1 MVGTGAGELHAP
13 VLLDEVM
20 EHLGVQEG
28 GVYIDCTFGR
38 GGHSRA
44 ILARL
49 GDAGRLLAIDRDPE
63 AAQAAAALGTRDGR
77 VLAEHGRFSGL
88 GDMVQSR
95 GWGGRIDGV
104 LFDLGVSSPQLDD
117 PARGFSFSSDG
128 PLDMRMDPRSGPSA
142 AEWLSRAGR
151 DEIASV
157 LYTYG
162 EERHARRVARAIVAA
177 REIATIA
184 TTQRLAEVVAAA
196 TPRSAER
203 RHPATRAFLAL
214 RLKVNQELEEL
225 AAALPQALEVLGG
238 RGRLLVIAFHS
249 LEDRI
254 VKRFLRDEARP
265 SRPPRQFPVPAQER
279 PARLRLIAGPIRPPA
294 AEVARNPRCRSAVLR
309 VAERLG

>member
-1 MVGTGAGELHAP
+1 MVGTSTGELHAP

-20 EHLGVQEG
+20 AHLGVRKG

-63 AAQAAAALGTRDGR
+63 AAQAAVALGTRDGR
-77 VLAEHGRFSGL
+77 VLAEHGCFSGL

-151 DEIASV
+151 DEIGSV

-177 REIATIA
+177 REIAPIDTPR
-184 TTQRLAEVVAAA
+184 RLAEVVAAA
-196 TPRSAER
+196 TPRSPER

-225 AAALPQALEVLGG
+225 AAALPQALEVLAFG
-238 RGRLLVIAFHS
+238 GRLLVIAFHS

-254 VKRFLRDEARP
+254 VKRFLRDQARP
-265 SRPPRQFPVPAQER
+265 SRPPRQFPVPAREP
-279 PARLRLIAGPIRPPA
+279 PARLRLIAGPIRPPD

>member
-1 MVGTGAGELHAP
+1 MVGTGTGELHAP

-20 EHLGVQEG
+20 EHLEVREG

-95 GWGGRIDGV
+95 GWEGRIDGV

-142 AEWLSRAGR
+142 AQWLSRAGR

-214 RLKVNQELEEL
+214 RLKINQELEEL

-238 RGRLLVIAFHS
+238 GGRLLVIAFHS

-265 SRPPRQFPVPAQER
+265 SRPPRQFPVPAQEP

>member
-1 MVGTGAGELHAP
+1 MVGTGTGELHAP

-20 EHLGVQEG
+20 AHLEVREG

-49 GDAGRLLAIDRDPE
+49 GDAGRLFAIDRDPE
-63 AAQAAAALGTRDGR
+63 AAEAAAALGTRDRR

-88 GDMVQSR
+88 GDMVRRR
-95 GWGGRIDGV
+95 GWEGRIDGV

-117 PARGFSFSSDG
+117 PARGFSFSDG
-128 PLDMRMDPRSGPSA
+128 PLDMRMDPRSGPGA

-177 REIATIA
+177 REIAPLA
-184 TTQRLAEVVAAA
+184 TTRRLAEVVAAA
-196 TPRSAER
+196 LPSHTER

-225 AAALPQALEVLGG
+225 SAALPQALEVLAFG
-238 RGRLLVIAFHS
+238 GRLLVIAFHS

-265 SRPPRQFPVPAQER
+265 SRPPRHLPLPAEER
-279 PARLRLIAGPIRPPA
+279 PARLRLIAGPIRPLA

>member
-1 MVGTGAGELHAP
+1 MVGTGTGELHAP

-20 EHLGVQEG
+20 EHLEVREG

-95 GWGGRIDGV
+95 GWEGRIDGV

-142 AEWLSRAGR
+142 AQWLSRAGR

-214 RLKVNQELEEL
+214 RLKINQELEEL

-238 RGRLLVIAFHS
+238 GGRLLVIAFHS

-265 SRPPRQFPVPAQER
+265 SRPPRQFPVPAQE
-279 PARLRLIAGPIRPPA
+279 
-294 AEVARNPRCRSAVLR
+294 
-309 VAERLG
+309 

>member
-1 MVGTGAGELHAP
+1 MVGTGTGELHAP

-20 EHLGVQEG
+20 AHLGVREG

-38 GGHSRA
+38 GGHSRE

-63 AAQAAAALGTRDGR
+63 AAEAAAALGTRDGR
-77 VLAEHGRFSGL
+77 VFAEHGRFSGL
-88 GDMVQSR
+88 GDMVQRR
-95 GWGGRIDGV
+95 GWRGEIDGV

-117 PARGFSFSSDG
+117 PARGFSFSGEG
-128 PLDMRMDPRSGPSA
+128 PLDMRMDPQSGHSA

-177 REIATIA
+177 REIAPIA

-196 TPRSAER
+196 TPRSVER

-214 RLKVNQELEEL
+214 RLKVNQELEEVS
-225 AAALPQALEVLGG
+225 AALPQALDILAAG
-238 RGRLLVIAFHS
+238 GRLLVIAFHS

-265 SRPPRQFPVPAQER
+265 VRPPRQFPVPAQE
-279 PARLRLIAGPIRPPA
+279 PPVRLRLIAGPIRPLA

>member
-1 MVGTGAGELHAP
+1 MVGTGTGELHAP

-20 EHLGVQEG
+20 EHLGVREG

-49 GDAGRLLAIDRDPE
+49 GDAGRLLAIDRDPQAAE
-63 AAQAAAALGTRDGR
+63 AAVALRTRDGR

-88 GDMVQSR
+88 GDMVQRR

-117 PARGFSFSSDG
+117 PARGFSFSGDG
-128 PLDMRMDPRSGPSA
+128 PLDMRMDPRTGRSA
-142 AEWLSRAGR
+142 AEWLARAGR
-151 DEIASV
+151 AEIASV

-162 EERHARRVARAIVAA
+162 EERHARRMARAIVAA
-177 REIATIA
+177 REIAPID
-184 TTQRLAEVVAAA
+184 TTRRLAEVVGAA
-196 TPRSAER
+196 TPHSAER
-203 RHPATRAFLAL
+203 QHPATRVFLAL

-225 AAALPQALEVLGG
+225 AAALPQALEVLIAG
-238 RGRLLVIAFHS
+238 GRLLVIAFHS

-254 VKRFLRDEARP
+254 VKHFLRDEARP
-265 SRPPRQFPVPAQER
+265 PRPPRQFPVPAEER

>member
-1 MVGTGAGELHAP
+1 M
-13 VLLDEVM
+13 LLDEVM
-20 EHLGVQEG
+20 AHLGVREG

-63 AAQAAAALGTRDGR
+63 AAEAAAALGTRDGR

-88 GDMVQSR
+88 RDMVQRR

-104 LFDLGVSSPQLDD
+104 LFDLGVSSPQFDD
-117 PARGFSFSSDG
+117 PARGFSFSGDG
-128 PLDMRMDPRSGPSA
+128 PLDMRMDPRSGHNA

-177 REIATIA
+177 REIAPLA
-184 TTQRLAEVVAAA
+184 TTRRLAEVVRAALPSH
-196 TPRSAER
+196 TER

-225 AAALPQALEVLGG
+225 SAALPQALEVLAFG
-238 RGRLLVIAFHS
+238 GRLLVIAFHS

-265 SRPPRQFPVPAQER
+265 SRPPRHVPLPAQER
-279 PARLRLIAGPIRPPA
+279 PARLGLIAGPIRPLA

>member
-1 MVGTGAGELHAP
+1 MVGTGTGELHAP

-20 EHLGVQEG
+20 AHLGVRED

-49 GDAGRLLAIDRDPE
+49 GDTGRLLAIDRDPE
-63 AAQAAAALGTRDGR
+63 AAKAAAALGTRDGR
-77 VLAEHGRFSGL
+77 VLAERGRFSGL
-88 GDMVQSR
+88 GDMVQRR

-117 PARGFSFSSDG
+117 PARGFSFSGDG

-157 LYTYG
+157 LYAYG

-177 REIATIA
+177 REQAPID
-184 TTQRLAEVVAAA
+184 TTRRLAEVVAAA
-196 TPRSAER
+196 TPQSAGR

-225 AAALPQALEVLGG
+225 SAALPQALEVLGRG
-238 RGRLLVIAFHS
+238 GRLLVIAFHS

-254 VKRFLRDEARP
+254 VKRFLRAEARA
-265 SRPPRQFPVPAQER
+265 SRPPRQFPVPAREPPPR
-279 PARLRLIAGPIRPPA
+279 ICLIAGPIRPPA

>member
-1 MVGTGAGELHAP
+1 MAGTGELHAP

-20 EHLGVQEG
+20 AHLGVREG

-63 AAQAAAALGTRDGR
+63 AAQAAAALGTGDGR
-77 VLAEHGRFSGL
+77 VLALHGRFSEL
-88 GDMVQSR
+88 REMAHRR

-104 LFDLGVSSPQLDD
+104 LFDLGVASPQLDD
-117 PARGFSFSSDG
+117 PARGFSFSGDG
-128 PLDMRMDPRSGPSA
+128 PLDMRMDPGSGLSA
-142 AEWLSRAGR
+142 AEWLARAGR
-151 DEIASV
+151 EEIASV
-157 LYTYG
+157 LHTYG

-177 REIATIA
+177 REIAPIA
-184 TTQRLAEVVAAA
+184 TTRRLAEVVVAAM
-196 TPRSAER
+196 PQSQER
-203 RHPATRAFLAL
+203 QHPATRAFLAL

-225 AAALPQALEVLGG
+225 SAALPQALEILAAG
-238 RGRLLVIAFHS
+238 GRLLVIAFHS

-265 SRPPRQFPVPAQER
+265 SRPPRHLPLPALER
-279 PARLRLIAGPIRPPA
+279 PVRLRLIAGPLRPPA

>member
-1 MVGTGAGELHAP
+1 
-13 VLLDEVM
+13 M
-20 EHLGVQEG
+20 EHLEVREG

-95 GWGGRIDGV
+95 GWEGRIDGV

-142 AEWLSRAGR
+142 AQWLSRAGR

-214 RLKVNQELEEL
+214 RLKINQELEEL

-238 RGRLLVIAFHS
+238 GGRLLVIAFHS

-265 SRPPRQFPVPAQER
+265 SRPPRQFPVPAQEP

>member
-1 MVGTGAGELHAP
+1 MVGTGTGELHAP

-20 EHLGVQEG
+20 AHLGVREG

-63 AAQAAAALGTRDGR
+63 AAKAAAALGTGDGR

-88 GDMVQSR
+88 GDMVQRR
-95 GWGGRIDGV
+95 GWRRRIDGV

-117 PARGFSFSSDG
+117 PARGFSFSGDG
-128 PLDMRMDPRSGPSA
+128 PLDMRMDPRSGHSA

-177 REIATIA
+177 REIAPID
-184 TTQRLAEVVAAA
+184 TTRRLAEVVAAA

-214 RLKVNQELEEL
+214 RLSVNQEIEEL
-225 AAALPQALEVLGG
+225 ATALPQALEVLGKG
-238 RGRLLVIAFHS
+238 GRLLVIAFHS

-265 SRPPRQFPVPAQER
+265 SRPPRQFPVPAQEP

>member
-1 MVGTGAGELHAP
+1 MVGTGTGELHAP

-20 EHLGVQEG
+20 EHLEVREG

-117 PARGFSFSSDG
+117 SARGFSFSSDG

-177 REIATIA
+177 QEIATIA

-214 RLKVNQELEEL
+214 RLKINQELEEL

-265 SRPPRQFPVPAQER
+265 SRPPRQFPIPAREP